1 MSDNQANVV
10 SRQEETLNIKDLIF
24 LYLSKWR
31 WFVLSLAVCLGVA
44 VLYLLRTPSVYTRT
58 TTLLIEDNDK
68 GGSISASEMSFADL
82 GLFQSNTNVNNE
94 IIAISSPALMQDVV
108 KRLHLDMNYASEG
121 RFHDEVLYGASLPV
135 TAELADIPE
144 NRSVSFTMTVD
155 TFGKIE
161 LYDFRTEIDGEKM
174 RYREMIAGKL
184 NKPVQTPLGEITVVP
199 TVFFAAVGDGMEI
212 TVVKNTMY
220 DATTAY
226 SSRLTV
232 SLLQKEATVVSMS
245 IEDMSVQRAEDVLNT
260 LISAYNE
267 SWVSAKNQIAVS
279 TSAFID
285 ERLRVIEQE
294 LGTVEEDIST
304 YKSENL
310 IPDLQTTSD
319 LYIQQSS
326 ETEVK
331 LLELSN
337 HLYMAKYITDYLG
350 REENAFELLPAGTGI
365 ESTGIESQITEY
377 NNKLLERNYLVAS
390 SSTSNP
396 LVVDADQALTSM
408 RAAILTS
415 LNNYTVMLQTQ
426 METLRKQE
434 TRATDRIAAT
444 PDQAK
449 YLLSVERQ
457 QKVKE
462 SLYLFLLQKREENE
476 LSQAFTAYNTR
487 LITPPTGSIEP
498 TSPVSM
504 MVLLVAV
511 LLGLI
516 IPMGVFFIMESGN
529 TKLRGKKDLESMSL
543 PYIGE
548 IPMYDGSKRSIKRQL
563 SDLTRRGA
571 KSNSENVRVVVKEGS
586 RDVVNEAFRV
596 VRTNLEFMTGSS
608 SRPVF
613 MTTSFNPGSGKT
625 FITANI
631 AMSLAIRGRKVLVI
645 DGDLRRATASK
656 LVHSPSVGLSD
667 WLGGR
672 EANMEKILVRSEA
685 NENLWIM
692 PVGTIPPN
700 PTELL
705 QDGRLKQ
712 LIDML
717 KDRFD
722 CIFID
727 CPPINIV
734 ADTQII
740 SKMVDRTIFIV
751 RAGLLERSML
761 AELENDFRES
771 RYPGMC
777 LVLNGTVSKGGRYGY
792 RYGYQYGYNYGYSYY
807 HQS

>member
-1 MSDNQANVV
+1 MSENQTNTV
-10 SRQEETLNIKDLIF
+10 SHQEETINIKDLIS
-24 LYLSKWR
+24 LYLSKWK

-44 VLYLLRTPSVYTRT
+44 VLYLLKSPSVYTRT
-58 TTLLIEDNDK
+58 ATLLIEDNDK

-94 IIAISSPALMQDVV
+94 IIAMSSPALMQDVV
-108 KRLHLDMNYASEG
+108 RRLHLDMTYTADG
-121 RFHDEVLYGASLPV
+121 RFHDEVLYGSALPVSVAFDGLTDGESASL
-135 TAELADIPE
+135 
-144 NRSVSFTMTVD
+144 TMCVD
-155 TFGKIE
+155 TSGTVS
-161 LYDFRTEIDGEKM
+161 LYDFRTVLNGDRVRYKDVAHGKVGETV
-174 RYREMIAGKL
+174 E
-184 NKPVQTPLGEITVVP
+184 TPLGDIVVNP
-199 TVFFAAVGDGMEI
+199 TAFFSLVGDGMEI
-212 TVVKNTMY
+212 TVSKSTLY
-220 DATTAY
+220 GATTAY
-226 SSRLTV
+226 SSKLTV
-232 SLLQKEATVVSMS
+232 SLLQKEATVVSLSM
-245 IEDMSVQRAEDVLNT
+245 EDVSVQRAVDVLNT
-260 LISAYNE
+260 LISSYNE

-285 ERLRVIEQE
+285 DRLRVIEHE
-294 LGTVEEDIST
+294 LGAVEEDISS
-304 YKSENL
+304 YKSKNL
-310 IPDLQTTSD
+310 IPDLQASSD

-337 HLYMAKYITDYLG
+337 RMYMARYITDYMS

-365 ESTGIESQITEY
+365 ESTGIEGQILEY

-396 LVVDADQALTSM
+396 LVVDADQALQSM
-408 RAAILTS
+408 RATILTS
-415 LNNYTVMLQTQ
+415 LENYTVMLQNQ
-426 METLRKQE
+426 MESLRQQE
-434 TRATDRIAAT
+434 SKATDRIAAT

-487 LITPPTGSIEP
+487 LITPPTGSINP
-498 TSPVSM
+498 TSPAKM
-504 MVLLVAV
+504 QILLIAFV
-511 LLGLI
+511 LGLA
-516 IPMGVFFIMESGN
+516 IPMGVFFIIISGN
-529 TKLRGKKDLESMSL
+529 TKLRGKKDLDNMSV

-548 IPMYDGSKRSIKRQL
+548 IPMCDGKKRSIKRILQ
-563 SDLTRRGA
+563 DITRRRGG
-571 KSNSENVRVVVKEGS
+571 KNEDVTIVVKEGN
-586 RDVVNEAFRV
+586 RDIVNEAFRV

-608 SRPVF
+608 SHSVF

-625 FITANI
+625 FITVNM

-645 DGDLRRATASK
+645 DGDLRRATASR
-656 LVHSPSVGLSD
+656 VMQSPSTGLSD
-667 WLGGR
+667 WLGER
-672 EANMEKILVRSEA
+672 ETDMEKILLQTDIH
-685 NENLWIM
+685 ENLWIM

-705 QDGRLKQ
+705 QSGRLKQ
-712 LIDML
+712 LMDAL
-717 KDRFD
+717 RDRFD

-740 SKMVDRTIFIV
+740 SKVADRTVFIV

-761 AELENDFRES
+761 TELENDFRDG
-771 RYPGMC
+771 RYPAMC
-777 LVLNGTVSKGGRYGY
+777 MVLNGTVSKGGSYGY
-792 RYGYQYGYNYGYSYY
+792 KYGYQYGYNYGYNYY